1 VFTLRSISR
10 DSIPRA
16 LAKAERYR
24 LLNEPSQ
31 AESICRDIL
40 AIDPNNHDA
49 LTCLILALT
58 DMFADVSSARPRVDE
73 ALALVLRL
81 RNDHDRLYY
90 EGMVHE
96 RWARAL
102 LHAGYPPGSVYALL
116 RDAMRCF
123 DEAQPHAG
131 PGNNDAVLRW
141 NACVRFMQENRIEPP
156 DEAPPQ
162 ADFDDEMPMR

>member
-1 VFTLRSISR
+1 MFALRTISK

-40 AIDPNNHDA
+40 AIDPLNHDA
-49 LTCLILALT
+49 LVCLILALT
-58 DMFADVSSARPRVDE
+58 DMFADVASARPRVDE

-81 RNDHDRLYY
+81 RHDFDRLYY

-102 LHAGYPPGSVYALL
+102 LHAGYPPASVFSLL
-116 RDAMRCF
+116 SDAMRCF
-123 DEAQPHAG
+123 DEAHPHAG

-141 NACVRFMQENRIEPP
+141 NACVRFMQEHRIQPQEEEP
-156 DEAPPQ
+156 AQ
-162 ADFDDEMPMR
+162 ADFDDDMPAR